1 LSLGDPIEVYR
12 FDPRFLRS
20 RCLYHAQVLE
30 SYVVDVDP
38 PSGHVQPSER
48 NPSKNSITCLT
59 VPSEMRARRLAGPG
73 LYAEPRLAPAI
84 VRDVETPA
92 LANEQKLILRA
103 MFKGDLSA
111 FPLEEIA
118 ASASISFEQAWYA
131 VLELLQ
137 LRFLTPSG
145 LGFYALTE
153 KGREAAFHTAK
164 CCSPV
169 HRDT

>member
-1 LSLGDPIEVYR
+1 VE
-12 FDPRFLRS
+12 
-20 RCLYHAQVLE
+20 
-30 SYVVDVDP
+30 
-38 PSGHVQPSER
+38 
-48 NPSKNSITCLT
+48 NS
-59 VPSEMRARRLAGPG
+59 V
-73 LYAEPRLAPAI
+73 
-84 VRDVETPA
+84 

-103 MFKGDLSA
+103 MFKADLSA
-111 FPLEEIA
+111 FLLEEIA
-118 ASASISFEQAWYA
+118 ASASIPFEQAWYA

-169 HRDT
+169 DRGI